1 VVATKSD
8 KKPVITEFD
17 RLVHWRFE
25 ALVALG
31 LAPDEAICLIE
42 IPDVVHAARNLA
54 ESGCP
59 PKLIASL
66 LGD

>member
-1 VVATKSD
+1 MATKSD

-17 RLVHWRFE
+17 RLVRWRFE
-25 ALVALG
+25 ELVKLD
-31 LAPDEAICLIE
+31 LAPDEAIALIE
-42 IPDVVHAARNLA
+42 IPDIVHSARNLA

-66 LGD
+66 LGN